1 MQEFEFGAERAT
13 FFSVGMLRE
22 ILKKYPDDTPI
33 MMNGLPGEVI
43 EDEHRHILSLEALD
57 FDYDDDAMWMQEPAT
72 MGQEYIDF

>member
-1 MQEFEFGAERAT
+1 
-13 FFSVGMLRE
+13 
-22 ILKKYPDDTPI
+22 

-57 FDYDDDAMWMQEPAT
+57 FDYDDDAMWMQEPTT